1 MKLLLMRHGEASFSA
16 GRSDKDRPLT
26 MHGKDQAIRAG
37 KWLKSR
43 GLCPDVILC
52 SSAIRTRQTW
62 EMLFKPAHIKAEAH
76 IMDDLYLANPNDLL
90 EAMQRFAKQTQCLLM
105 IAHNPGVS
113 TLASALSGQRM
124 GMGTGHIVVVDQKDT
139 QARLIDH
146 FTA

>member
-1 MKLLLMRHGEASFSA
+1 
-16 GRSDKDRPLT
+16 
-26 MHGKDQAIRAG
+26 
-37 KWLKSR
+37 
-43 GLCPDVILC
+43 
-52 SSAIRTRQTW
+52 
-62 EMLFKPAHIKAEAH
+62 
-76 IMDDLYLANPNDLL
+76 MDDLYLANPNDLL

-124 GMGTGHIVVVDQKDT
+124 GLGTGHIVVVDQKDT